1 MRKLALHWKIIIA
14 LLVGIIWSM
23 VAGGFFGGMQTGT
36 IDGPFETIETF
47 NEESGDSQ
55 SYFLV
60 TIDYSQ
66 ENLSKVKFFDSN
78 KKVIVVLESSWAGNN
93 PLSKKAHFKLPQRTD
108 KHAQVMYAY
117 KGSFLNGLTSFTSDW
132 VNPFGTIFIRL
143 LKFIAIPLVLFS
155 IIAGVSSLSD
165 ISKLGRMGGK
175 TLGIY
180 LITTVFAVTIGLV
193 LVNLIKPGELM
204 GEREREKN
212 RVRYELWASDNGKEI
227 VGNQDFLSDP
237 AKREL
242 LIEVKSET
250 SSNKKDIS
258 KYESRKENSMSG
270 GPLQPLVDVIPENV
284 IKSLLEGKMLQV
296 IFFAIFFGITMA
308 ILPKERMNGIQSFVD
323 GVGDIFVKMV
333 DIIMKA
339 APFFVFCL
347 MAGLMTQMAG
357 SPQELIGMFA
367 SLGWYSMTVL
377 IGLFLMIFIF
387 YPSIMLILTKKKLT
401 YGGFFKRISP
411 AQFLAFSTSSSAAT
425 LPVTIEC
432 VEERIGVDKKIA
444 SFVLPIGATVN
455 MDGTSLYQAVAVIFL
470 AQIHM
475 IDLSF
480 GTQLTIVGM
489 ATLASIGSAAVPSAG
504 LVMLMIV
511 LESIGLNPAWI
522 AIIMPVDRILD
533 MCRTVVNVTG
543 DATVATVIAS
553 TEGELNVVT
562 DKELE
567 KLDTE
572 DLEVTN

>member
-14 LLVGIIWSM
+14 LLIGIIWSM
-23 VAGGFFGGMQTGT
+23 VAGGFFGGMQSGT
-36 IDGPFETIETF
+36 IDGPFETIQTF

-55 SYFLV
+55 SHFLV

-66 ENLSKVKFFDSN
+66 GDLSKVKFFDDN
-78 KKVIVVLESSWAGNN
+78 KTVIPVLESSWVDND
-93 PLSKKAHFKLPQRTD
+93 SKSKQAQFKLPQRLD
-108 KHAQVMYAY
+108 KHQHVMYAY
-117 KGSFLNGLTSFTSDW
+117 KGSFLNRLTSFTSDW

-165 ISKLGRMGGK
+165 ISKLGRMGAK

-180 LITTVFAVTIGLV
+180 LITTVFAVAIGLM

-227 VGNQDFLSDP
+227 VGNQDFLGDP
-237 AKREL
+237 GKREL

-258 KYESRKENSMSG
+258 KYETRKENSKSG

-308 ILPKERMNGIQSFVD
+308 ILPKERMKGIQSFVD

-553 TEGELNVVT
+553 TEGELNVVS
-562 DKELE
+562 DEELE
-567 KLDTE
+567 KLDSE
-572 DLEVTN
+572 VLEVTN

>member
-23 VAGGFFGGMQTGT
+23 VAGGFFGGMQAGT
-36 IDGPFETIETF
+36 IDGPFETIEAF

-78 KKVIVVLESSWAGNN
+78 KKVIGVLESSWVGNN
-93 PLSKKAHFKLPQRTD
+93 PLSKKAHFKLPQKTD

-117 KGSFLNGLTSFTSDW
+117 KGSFLNSLTSFTSDW

-258 KYESRKENSMSG
+258 KYESRKENSKSG

-308 ILPKERMNGIQSFVD
+308 ILPKERMKGIQSFVD

>member
-14 LLVGIIWSM
+14 LVVGIIWSM
-23 VAGGFFGGMQTGT
+23 VAGGFFGGMETGT
-36 IDGPFETIETF
+36 IDGPFETIETL

-55 SYFLV
+55 SYFLI
-60 TIDYSQ
+60 TIAYSQ

-78 KKVIVVLESSWAGNN
+78 KKVIGALESSWYEDN

-108 KHAQVMYAY
+108 KHTQVMYAY
-117 KGSFLNGLTSFTSDW
+117 KGTFLNGLTSFTSDW

-180 LITTVFAVTIGLV
+180 LITTVFSVTIGLV

-237 AKREL
+237 TKKEL
-242 LIEVKSET
+242 LTEVKSES

-258 KYESRKENSMSG
+258 KYETRKENSKSG
-270 GPLQPLVDVIPENV
+270 GPLQPLVDVIPENI

-308 ILPKERMNGIQSFVD
+308 ILPKERMKGIQSFVD

-333 DIIMKA
+333 DVIMKA

-377 IGLFLMIFIF
+377 IGLFLMIFVF

-553 TEGELNVVT
+553 TEGELIVVT
-562 DKELE
+562 DEELE
-567 KLDTE
+567 KLNTE

>member
-1 MRKLALHWKIIIA
+1 M
-14 LLVGIIWSM
+14 
-23 VAGGFFGGMQTGT
+23 
-36 IDGPFETIETF
+36 
-47 NEESGDSQ
+47 
-55 SYFLV
+55 
-60 TIDYSQ
+60 
-66 ENLSKVKFFDSN
+66 
-78 KKVIVVLESSWAGNN
+78 
-93 PLSKKAHFKLPQRTD
+93 
-108 KHAQVMYAY
+108 
-117 KGSFLNGLTSFTSDW
+117 
-132 VNPFGTIFIRL
+132 
-143 LKFIAIPLVLFS
+143 KFIAIPLVLFS

-165 ISKLGRMGGK
+165 ISKLGRMGAK

-180 LITTVFAVTIGLV
+180 LITTVFAVAIGLM

-227 VGNQDFLSDP
+227 VGNQDFLGDP
-237 AKREL
+237 GKREL

-258 KYESRKENSMSG
+258 KYETRKENSKSG

-296 IFFAIFFGITMA
+296 IFFAIFFAITMA
-308 ILPKERMNGIQSFVD
+308 ILPKERMKGIQSFVD

-553 TEGELNVVT
+553 TEGELNVVS
-562 DKELE
+562 DEELE
-567 KLDTE
+567 KLDSE